1 MKEYYIVKR
10 KAVPDVL
17 IKVAEV
23 DRLLE
28 SGKAMTVQ
36 EATELLGISRS
47 SYYKYKGDIM
57 PFHDQARGKT
67 ITFMLQIND
76 EPGGLSLVLNEV
88 ARCHANVLTINQSIP
103 INGIAP
109 VTLNLEIQPETIDV
123 MEMVN
128 AIEKID
134 GVLSLKIIARE

>member
-1 MKEYYIVKR
+1 MQEYYIVKR
-10 KAVPDVL
+10 KAVPEVL

-28 SGKAMTVQ
+28 AGKVMTVQ

-88 ARCHANVLTINQSIP
+88 AKCHANVLTINQSIP

>member
-1 MKEYYIVKR
+1 MQEYYIVKR
-10 KAVPDVL
+10 KAVPEVL
-17 IKVAEV
+17 VKVAEV

-28 SGKAMTVQ
+28 TGKVVTVQ

-67 ITFMLQIND
+67 ITFMLQISD
-76 EPGGLSLVLNEV
+76 EPGGLSRVLNEA

-103 INGIAP
+103 VNGIAP
-109 VTLNLEIQPETIDV
+109 VTLNLEIQPETVDV

-128 AIEKID
+128 AIEKVD

>member
-109 VTLNLEIQPETIDV
+109 VTLNLEIQP
-123 MEMVN
+123 
-128 AIEKID
+128 
-134 GVLSLKIIARE
+134 

>member
-1 MKEYYIVKR
+1 MKR

-28 SGKAMTVQ
+28 TGKVITVQ
-36 EATELLGISRS
+36 EAAEMLGISRS

-57 PFHDQARGKT
+57 PFHDQARGKAV
-67 ITFMLQIND
+67 TFMLQISD

-88 ARCHANVLTINQSIP
+88 ARCRANVLTINQSIP

-109 VTLNLEIQPETIDV
+109 VTLNIEIQPETVDV
-123 MEMVN
+123 MEMVD